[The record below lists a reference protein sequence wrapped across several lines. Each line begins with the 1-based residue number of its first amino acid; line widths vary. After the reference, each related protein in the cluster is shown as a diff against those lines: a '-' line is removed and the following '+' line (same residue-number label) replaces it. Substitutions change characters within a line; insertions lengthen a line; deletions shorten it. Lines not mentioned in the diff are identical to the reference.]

1 MKKKKT
7 KLNPEEIDEKFD
19 HLYDEVSKKVNKL
32 CRDILPKYLDA
43 CGCGNCGDE
52 GDPIE
57 YASAENAISKA
68 LCSLAS
74 RYLISARTLMNEP
87 IDYATTAELK
97 KNFEVCLEQNI
108 ESYNEYYREEVQ
120 EKRVLH

>member
-1 MKKKKT
+1 
-7 KLNPEEIDEKFD
+7 
-19 HLYDEVSKKVNKL
+19 
-32 CRDILPKYLDA
+32 
-43 CGCGNCGDE
+43 
-52 GDPIE
+52 
-57 YASAENAISKA
+57 
-68 LCSLAS
+68 
-74 RYLISARTLMNEP
+74 MNEP